1 MDEAKFWE
9 LLEPGRRDPDPKNQL
24 RAALM
29 KLEPEEL
36 EAFQA
41 RLDAVFERANQWAL
55 RSAVALIER
64 DDGDERFD
72 QFRFG
77 LIMRGKTI
85 YDAALRDPDSLAYA
99 EVKAD
104 PDAGY
109 LAFDVYE
116 MKKGCDMPRPD
127 SPRPPPTGTRWNA
140 NEIGRRLPKLSAK
153 YK

>member
-9 LLEPGRRDPDPKNQL
+9 LLEGGRRDPDPKNKL

-36 EAFQA
+36 EAFQT

-55 RSAVALIER
+55 RSAVTLIER
-64 DDGDERFD
+64 DDSDERFD

-77 LIMRGKTI
+77 LILRGKTI

-116 MKKGCDMPRPD
+116 TKKGCDMARPETPRAEPA
-127 SPRPPPTGTRWNA
+127 GTRWDA
-140 NEIGRRLPKLSAK
+140 SEVARRLPKLSAK